1 MPSTKLHVKPKDDIV
16 IKLTQCLDKYKNFY
30 QKENSSIERSFGD
43 LEKNKPMT
51 YGWIMALKWVLG
63 YDQLHK
69 VDNEDGITMHT
80 DDEYEPDPHY
90 NDEINMSKL

>member
-16 IKLTQCLDKYKNFY
+16 IKLTKCLDK
-30 QKENSSIERSFGD
+30 SSSVPSLGNEARAI
-43 LEKNKPMT
+43 NH
-51 YGWIMALKWVLG
+51 GWIMALKWVLG
-63 YDQLHK
+63 YDELHK

-90 NDEINMSKL
+90 NDEIDMSKL

>member
-30 QKENSSIERSFGD
+30 QKENSSIERSFG
-43 LEKNKPMT
+43 
-51 YGWIMALKWVLG
+51 WIMALKWVLG
-63 YDQLHK
+63 YDELHK

-80 DDEYEPDPHY
+80 DDEYEPD
-90 NDEINMSKL
+90 NNEIDMSKL